1 MALNQKLPKSRI
13 FQEYANPKTTIQG
26 IEICQIQS
34 YQLVI
39 NQEIRFMLG
48 NRTTSNFQSYN

>member
-13 FQEYANPKTTIQG
+13 FQKYADPKTTIQG
-26 IEICQIQS
+26 IETCQIQS

-39 NQEIRFMLG
+39 NQEIRFMLR
-48 NRTTSNFQSYN
+48 NRAISNFQSYN